1 MNIKDKIRE
10 LRTEKGLSTYKL
22 AEIMTNNGFKINQST
37 ISKIE
42 TGRQKI
48 DTDTLIAIA
57 NALNVPIDSFFENV
71 FQKWDIIYDSEKL
84 AKEVK
89 AMESFESLLKQYGY
103 NFRMFSYGEED
114 ITNEDPI
121 YEIYLTPKESIELTK
136 GQYEELMK
144 ELREFV
150 DFKLHRLKGKQ
161 VNTIR

>member
-1 MNIKDKIRE
+1 MDIGESIKQKRKIAKLTQKE
-10 LRTEKGLSTYKL
+10 L
-22 AEIMTNNGFKINQST
+22 AEQINKSERMLQKYENGEVTPSLDVLKELS
-37 ISKIE
+37 
-42 TGRQKI
+42 
-48 DTDTLIAIA
+48 

-89 AMESFESLLKQYGY
+89 AIESFESLLKQYGY

-150 DFKLHRLKGKQ
+150 DFKLHRLKKAK
-161 VNTIR
+161 R